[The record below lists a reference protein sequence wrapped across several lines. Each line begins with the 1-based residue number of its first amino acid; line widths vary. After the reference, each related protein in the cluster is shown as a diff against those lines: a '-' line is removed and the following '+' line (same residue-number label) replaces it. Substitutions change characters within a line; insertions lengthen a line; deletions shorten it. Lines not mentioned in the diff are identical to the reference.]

1 LHTTAENDRST
12 RRQKKQLLNLVIL
25 SEAKD
30 LLFAGHDAESESR
43 SEAKIEEGIL
53 HSQKVPI

>member
-1 LHTTAENDRST
+1 LHTAAENDRST

-30 LLFAGHDAESESR
+30 LLFAGHDAESESATWFR
-43 SEAKIEEGIL
+43 QEE
-53 HSQKVPI
+53 

>member
-1 LHTTAENDRST
+1 LHTAAENDRST

-30 LLFAGHDAESESR
+30 LLWFFASR
-43 SEAKIEEGIL
+43 NFNL
-53 HSQKVPI
+53 RL